1 MYRKNP
7 YVQYMYSYPH
17 KTAYRPLK
25 GVNLRDYGQRFA
37 GAGHGLYFHVPF
49 CQSKCGYC
57 NLFSVTGLGAE
68 TVERYLDAVG
78 RQVSQYAG
86 ILREAGAVFSDFTMG
101 GGTPL
106 LLEAGQLERVFDLVD
121 GNLEFEQNRQIVV
134 ETAPNQTRRE
144 KLNLLKRRGV
154 TRVSMGIQ
162 SFSDRELAALGR
174 GHGGQQ
180 ARRALEL
187 LKSYDFPCVNVDFIY
202 GIPGQTVESLLE
214 SLEEAVSFAPDE
226 IFLYPLYVKH
236 GARLEREGVVPEP
249 EKAYLQYREGAAYL
263 KSKGFRQD
271 SMRRFV
277 KAQDEGGGKSQGP
290 DRSGREAGGPV
301 GSCGGKGEV
310 RGRNREFSDCGFTT
324 SLALGCG
331 GRSYA
336 GNLHFCTPYAITRE
350 DCVAELQG
358 FMECEDY
365 TRITHGIFLS
375 VEEEKRRYA
384 IRHLLIRPGLD
395 RERYRQRFGTEVT
408 EDFPQLSQWIERGF
422 LEERAAAGAQK
433 TGGPEACGQV
443 SGQGAAKRQVPGQEM
458 AECQVSG
465 QTAAGGWLT
474 LTQEGLGLSDCLG
487 PELISPEI
495 RRKMEEWDEVHKK
508 GHDSLQRESEKL

>member
-1 MYRKNP
+1 MYYNNP

-17 KTAYRPLK
+17 KTAYRPLA

-37 GAGHGLYFHVPF
+37 GDGHGLYLHVPF

-68 TVERYLDAVG
+68 VMERYLDSVG
-78 RQVSQYAG
+78 RQIGQYAG
-86 ILREAGAVFSDFTMG
+86 ILKEAGAVFSDFTIG

-106 LLEAGQLERVFDLVD
+106 LLEEGQLDRVFDMVD
-121 GNLEFEQNRQIVV
+121 GNLEFGQNRQIVI
-134 ETAPNQTRRE
+134 ETAPNQTTRE

-162 SFSDRELAALGR
+162 SFSDRELAVLRR
-174 GHGGQQ
+174 GHGGER

-187 LKSYDFPCVNVDFIY
+187 LKACDFPCVNVDFIY

-236 GARLEREGVVPEP
+236 GVSMEREGVVPEP
-249 EKAYLQYREGAAYL
+249 ERAYAEYGEGAAYL
-263 KSKGFRQD
+263 KSEGYRQD

-277 KAQDEGGGKSQGP
+277 RQQSGAGRGG
-290 DRSGREAGGPV
+290 
-301 GSCGGKGEV
+301 
-310 RGRNREFSDCGFTT
+310 REFSDCGFST

-336 GNLHFCTPYAITRE
+336 GNLHFCTPYAITRKSCLE
-350 DCVAELQG
+350 ELRA
-358 FMECEDY
+358 FMECGDY
-365 TRITHGIFLS
+365 TGITHGIFLS
-375 VEEEKRRYA
+375 AEEEKRRYA

-395 RERYRQRFGTEVT
+395 RELYRQKFGTEAT
-408 EDFPQLSQWIERGF
+408 EDFPQLLHWMEKGF
-422 LEERAAAGAQK
+422 LEEKAAGGTQRTEKQVEGQMLGQK
-433 TGGPEACGQV
+433 T
-443 SGQGAAKRQVPGQEM
+443 SGQR
-458 AECQVSG
+458 AESG
-465 QTAAGGWLT
+465 MRTGRTPLGGWLT
-474 LTQEGLGLSDCLG
+474 LTEEGLGLSDCLG

-495 RRKMEEWDEVHKK
+495 RKKMEEWDDIHKS
-508 GHDSLQRESEKL
+508 HDSLQGQSEKL